1 VVHQRHRPQRL
12 RHGRLRLG
20 RLENHRRGRLQRGR
34 QSRYPLAELGGQLRL
49 LADERRHDHIDRRT
63 VGGDLRLAG
72 AIGGRR
78 AIGGQT
84 IASGLRLAVDIGG
97 TFTDVAAFDDTTGA
111 LAIGKTLSTPARL
124 VDGINAGVDKAG
136 TDYASA
142 GLFLHGSTIAV
153 NTILERTGARTALIT
168 TEGFR
173 DVYEIGRINR
183 PDSYNLFFQKHQPLV
198 ERALRFEIAERV
210 LADGEVLVALDE
222 AAVETLGERLTRLG
236 IEATAI
242 LFLHCY
248 KNPAHEA
255 RAKAILAARCPA
267 MFVSASHELSQEYRE
282 FERCSTV
289 VANAYIGPRVRRYLG
304 EIDAHL
310 RSAGFDGSFLV
321 VQSTGGLYEA
331 DQARS
336 SCVRMLESGPA
347 AGVIGTQALCHA
359 LGRDNAIA
367 FDMGGT
373 TAKAG
378 VIHMGEAL
386 TTGAALLGGYDQA
399 LPVQIAMMHIF
410 EVGTGGGSIARVED
424 GALRVGPQS
433 AGARPGP
440 ACYGLGGREP
450 TVTDANLV
458 LGRLHADRF
467 LGGEMRLHAAAAEA
481 ALRSRVAAPL
491 GLDVIAAADGILRIA
506 ATAMSYAVKGVT
518 TDRGLDV
525 GDFALVAYGG
535 AGPLHAADVAREL
548 GIRTVIVPDAPGVFS
563 AVGMLSADLRHD
575 FVRTWVVRLEDAPF
589 DELERI
595 YGAMEADGR
604 RAIAGT
610 SVTPRA
616 ITVKR
621 AADMRY
627 VGQEHAV
634 TVDLPLE
641 LFVAADRA
649 GIKRRFDAMHELRYG
664 TSAPEERAEIVSLRS
679 TVAGALSKP
688 PRTTIEAGDVRPVAT
703 ASTGTRPV
711 YFREAGGFVDTPTYA
726 RAALLAGNR
735 IEGPALVEE
744 HASTTV
750 LGPDDTLEVD
760 GFGDLVI
767 AVAGRR

>member
-1 VVHQRHRPQRL
+1 V
-12 RHGRLRLG
+12 
-20 RLENHRRGRLQRGR
+20 
-34 QSRYPLAELGGQLRL
+34 
-49 LADERRHDHIDRRT
+49 
-63 VGGDLRLAG
+63 
-72 AIGGRR
+72 
-78 AIGGQT
+78 
-84 IASGLRLAVDIGG
+84 RLAVDIGG
-97 TFTDVAAFDDTTGA
+97 TFTDVAVFDDTTGA
-111 LAIGKTLSTPARL
+111 LAVGKTLTTPDRL
-124 VDGINAGVDKAG
+124 VDGINAGVAKAG

-142 GLFLHGSTIAV
+142 DLFLHGSTVAV

-183 PDSYNLFFQKHQPLV
+183 PDSYNLFFQKHEPLV
-198 ERALRFEIAERV
+198 ERALRFEVAERV
-210 LADGEVLVALDE
+210 LADGEVLVPLDE
-222 AAVETLGERLTRLG
+222 AAAEALAARLQGLG

-255 RAKAILAARCPA
+255 RAKAILETRCPA

-289 VANAYIGPRVRRYLG
+289 VANAYIGPRVRGYLG

-310 RSAGFDGSFLV
+310 RRERFRGSFMV

-331 DQARS
+331 EQARS
-336 SCVRMLESGPA
+336 ACVRMLESGPA
-347 AGVIGTQALCHA
+347 AGVIGTQALCHT
-359 LGRDNAIA
+359 LGRENAIA

-378 VIHMGEAL
+378 VIYRGEAL
-386 TTGAALLGGYDQA
+386 TTGAALLGGYEKA
-399 LPVQIAMMHIF
+399 LPVQLAMMDIF

-433 AGARPGP
+433 AGAQPGP
-440 ACYGLGGREP
+440 ACYGLGGMEP
-450 TVTDANLV
+450 TVTDANLA

-467 LGGEMRLHAAAAEA
+467 LGGEMRLHAAAANA
-481 ALRSRVAAPL
+481 ALRAHVADPL
-491 GLDVIAAADGILRIA
+491 GLDLTAAADGILRIA

-518 TDRGLDV
+518 TERGLDV

-548 GIRTVIVPDAPGVFS
+548 GIRTVIVPHAPGVFS
-563 AVGMLSADLRHD
+563 AIGMLYADLRHD
-575 FVRTWVVRLEDAPF
+575 FVRTWFVRLDQASF

-595 YGAMEADGR
+595 YVDMESDGR
-604 RAIAGT
+604 RAIAGA
-610 SVTPRA
+610 SVAPHTV
-616 ITVKR
+616 TVKR

-634 TVDLPLE
+634 TVDLPLP
-641 LFVAADRA
+641 LFAAKDRA
-649 GIKRRFDAMHELRYG
+649 GIKRCFDATHELRYG
-664 TSAPEERAEIVSLRS
+664 TSAPDERTEIVSLRT
-679 TVAGALSKP
+679 TVTGVMGKP
-688 PRTTIEAGDVRPVAT
+688 PRTTIKSGDARPVAS
-703 ASTGTRPV
+703 ALSGMRPV
-711 YFREAGGFVDTPTYA
+711 SFREAGGFVPTSTYA

-735 IEGPALVEE
+735 VAGPALIEE
-744 HASTTV
+744 HASTTA

-760 GFGDLVI
+760 AFGDLVI